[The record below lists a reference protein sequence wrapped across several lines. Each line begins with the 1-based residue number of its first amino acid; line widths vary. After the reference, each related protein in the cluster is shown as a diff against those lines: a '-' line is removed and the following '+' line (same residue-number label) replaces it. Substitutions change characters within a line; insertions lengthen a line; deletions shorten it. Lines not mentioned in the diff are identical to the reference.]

1 MAIVGIDLGTT
12 NSLAAVYKDGR
23 AQLVPNQFGEFL
35 TPSVVSVDKDGHAV
49 VGRIA
54 QERLVTQPQDTVA
67 RFKRKM
73 GPTRCITWAGAAS
86 RRKRSPRAL

>member
-1 MAIVGIDLGTT
+1 M
-12 NSLAAVYKDGR
+12 
-23 AQLVPNQFGEFL
+23 PNQFGEFL
-35 TPSVVSVDKDGHAV
+35 IPSVVSVDKDGRAV

-73 GPTRCITWAGAAS
+73 GTDAVYITWAGAAS